1 MKHYCNLKNWVAV
14 GLLALATGTV
24 SAQCVDMSTLD
35 DGNKRFINQDMGC
48 TEVNT
53 VTTSTTIRH
62 DSVYGW
68 LDPKLAPTTHP
79 RQTLMTSEGTDDL
92 CPELSVLPPGLSTS
106 ARLMNDGY
114 QEGDSAKGEWLGFV
128 INVDAANPILLIN
141 YAAVIEDPQHT
152 SVVNTYPNYGQ
163 PFCGFYVMDSEGKTY
178 GDLRHYVN
186 QANTIKDWKSFK
198 NENRKNITT
207 YWKDWSKVG
216 LDLSQYAG
224 QKVTLVLENFDCGV
238 RDAADAKHIYLCFDR
253 HESHMYAHVTC
264 ASKELVFKKDCE
276 DEEDSISIT
285 APEGFSYRWY
295 DKKDKATTLSTERE
309 LRMKAA
315 DEDATYVCEL
325 TNHVGTFELEQVVD
339 AAEVIVDDDVEVGFG
354 KTFTWSRS
362 GEKISYTGDYEY
374 IENYSGSELQYY
386 SKSCAKKIYRIHVE
400 AAALDCPGTFTIKDT
415 ICGDARGI
423 NVGFHYTEKVDD
435 TKEIPVTIYPSVKD
449 IKVDFSD
456 NWNNQDS
463 TIVQIDDNTFI
474 RKTGYKDIT
483 KAIAINGVAMDSVI
497 TIPMPYDSVYWE
509 KTGEWIYSYPRPD
522 DYTMT
527 LTVMNKCGQEEKHT
541 INFTVFYPS
550 SVIYQRW
557 NDVLSIQN
565 ELYNGGNPVAT
576 VHWYRNGQEIIGKG
590 EHHSYIYSKDWNDN
604 NLNTNDTFY
613 AALVRKGET
622 KSFCTC
628 TFKPTTIDKANDPE
642 FKGTLELAPRRSDN
656 RQLEVVT
663 TTSGQYTLYDV
674 TGRALQNGFFGEEYG
689 SPDIEIAPSVTRGTY
704 LLFFRTN
711 EGRQITKKWIVK

>member
-35 DGNKRFINQDMGC
+35 DGNKRFINIEAGI
-48 TEVNT
+48 TFHSEGKT
-53 VTTSTTIRH
+53 GAI
-62 DSVYGW
+62 DSIGW
-68 LDPKLAPTTHP
+68 KPAYIAPTTHP
-79 RQTLMTSEGTDDL
+79 RQTLMTAEGTDNL
-92 CPELSVLPPGLSTS
+92 CKELSVLPPNETTS
-106 ARLMNDGY
+106 VRLMNDGY
-114 QEGDSAKGEWLGFV
+114 QEGDSAKGEWVVFRMT
-128 INVDAANPILLIN
+128 VDPDNPIILIN
-141 YAAVIEDPQHT
+141 YAAVLEAPGHANIPGW
-152 SVVNTYPNYGQ
+152 YQ
-163 PFCGFYVMDSEGKTY
+163 PYCGFYAQNLTEKHKDY
-178 GDLRHYVN
+178 GAIYGELYHYTTDK
-186 QANTIKDWKSFK
+186 ASIKGWESFT
-198 NENRKNITT
+198 NSDRKNIQT

-216 LDLSQYAG
+216 IDLSQWAG
-224 QKVTLVLENFDCGV
+224 CSIGVALVNYDCAISSV
-238 RDAADAKHIYLCFDR
+238 SKSAVEICEDH
-253 HESHMYAHVTC
+253 HEAHMYAHVTC
-264 ASKELVFKKDCE
+264 VPKELVFKKDCE
-276 DEEDSISIT
+276 GEEDSISIT

-354 KTFTWSRS
+354 KTFTWPRS

-415 ICGDARGI
+415 VCGDARGI

-565 ELYNGGNPVAT
+565 ELYNGGNPIAT

-642 FKGTLELAPRRSDN
+642 FKGALELAPRRSDN

-663 TTSGQYTLYDV
+663 TTSGQYTLYDL
-674 TGRALQNGFFGEEYG
+674 TGRALQNGFFGDEYG